1 MCVLSHFSHVRL
13 FVTPW
18 TVAHQAPLS
27 IGFSRQEYWSGWLC
41 PPPGDLPNPEIK
53 FSSLTSPALEDG
65 FLTTSHHLRSP
76 DMDIICP
83 YLYPYLYVSAYL
95 YLLCPCPYIYIHTY
109 TDIEMWI
116 YNRYRCLVPMVRITE
131 LEL

>member
-1 MCVLSHFSHVRL
+1 MCVLSHFSHVQL
-13 FVTPW
+13 FVTQW

-27 IGFSRQEYWSGWLC
+27 IGFSRQEYWSAWLC
-41 PPPGDLPNPEIK
+41 LPPRNLPNPEIES
-53 FSSLTSPALEDG
+53 SSLTSPALEDG

-76 DMDIICP
+76 DMDIIYL
-83 YLYPYLYVSAYL
+83 YLYPYLYVSTYL

-109 TDIEMWI
+109 TDTEIWM
-116 YNRYRCLVPMVRITE
+116 YNRYRCLVPMIRITE